1 MHSCSKID
9 LLHTHMC
16 AHMQPKW
23 FHVPYLAFVGL
34 FMRSGMNRAFDKYQP
49 DAVVGTLA

>member
-1 MHSCSKID
+1 
-9 LLHTHMC
+9 MC